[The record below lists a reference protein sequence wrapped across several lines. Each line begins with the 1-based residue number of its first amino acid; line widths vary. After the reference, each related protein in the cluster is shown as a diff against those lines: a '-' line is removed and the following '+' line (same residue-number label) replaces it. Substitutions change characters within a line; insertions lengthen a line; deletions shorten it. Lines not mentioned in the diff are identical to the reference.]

1 VTIVLAV
8 AVIVIFALAGIAKLA
23 AVPPMR
29 AAANHLGF
37 TVAQYRVIGALELAG
52 AVGVAAGPIVPM
64 LGIAA
69 AVGLILLL
77 LGAVVAHVTN
87 RDRPSRILVPAAIT
101 GIVIAYLVALA

>member
-1 VTIVLAV
+1 VTTVIAV

-29 AAANHLGF
+29 AAADHLGF

-52 AVGVAAGPIVPM
+52 AAGVAAGPAVPM

-77 LGAVVAHVTN
+77 LGAVVAHLTK
-87 RDRPSRILVPAAIT
+87 RDRPLRILFPAAMA
-101 GIVIAYLVALA
+101 GIVIAYLAALV

>member
-1 VTIVLAV
+1 VTVVLAV
-8 AVIVIFALAGIAKLA
+8 AVVVIFALAGIAKLA

-37 TVAQYRVIGALELAG
+37 TAAQYRVIGALELAG
-52 AVGVAAGPIVPM
+52 AVGVGAGLAMPM
-64 LGIAA
+64 LGITA

-87 RDRPSRILVPAAIT
+87 RDRPLRILIPAAIA
-101 GIVIAYLVALA
+101 GIVIAYLVVLA

>member
-8 AVIVIFALAGIAKLA
+8 AVIVIFALAGIAKVA

-37 TVAQYRVIGALELAG
+37 TVAQYRVIGALEVAG
-52 AVGVAAGPIVPM
+52 AVGVAAGPAMPL

-77 LGAVVAHVTN
+77 LGAVVAHVAK
-87 RDRPSRILVPAAIT
+87 RDRPLRILFPAAIA
-101 GIVIAYLVALA
+101 GIVIAYLVAVA